1 MKNISNFVDGKLT
14 DENPSNYISLFKPST
29 GEEYAH
35 VPITSVSYTHLRAHE
50 T

>member
-35 VPITSVSYTHLRAHE
+35 VPITSKEELKK
-50 T
+50 